1 MVELT
6 ASQKAL
12 IGYMGRSDK
21 HAVHGFS
28 LILKSEDPKRFF
40 SELRNAGM
48 FEPATNPGP
57 QEVEG
62 KAGFFRIPIWPAL
75 EYLVCIAGIAGETA
89 DVTLGSELMEIVR
102 ALSAENQG
110 RAPADNYHTNAALVE
125 IISLVPTECV
135 SLEDVDLAEGWL
147 KTKWGNSTIVSEL
160 DKAIGRFLAAGS
172 TQDREKAVR
181 LLWHCTELGEV
192 QGQDRNL
199 RDRRPV
205 ADSYWLGQLLEHRA
219 RDMGRIAK
227 DQAVDCLLARLRE
240 VFSDEFMAD
249 SSWLSRPAIEEH
261 DQNHSWDDT
270 VNAYVDAARDSLDAW
285 LHEDPESAKV
295 YVARMLSD
303 DAQIVRRL
311 AINAV
316 RNHWN
321 SLQSEFEAAISQ
333 PLFEIGHLHELHWLL
348 RDHYRDLTAEAKA
361 RVHDVI
367 VSLVDGKDPGS
378 REMELAQR
386 SQRDWLYSI
395 QGLGDAQVDAT
406 YARIVEV
413 AGPIR
418 DHPDFLA
425 YHESWIGSGPSP
437 YTPEEIATFADDG
450 SLVKRIDAY
459 DPPADERSGS
469 RKSLIDA
476 LSNAVAAKP
485 RRLIQVLGTREQV
498 SRRIQYGLLNGFLS
512 LVEKQDKEDAPD
524 NFRELLDAFLPY
536 MEALICD
543 PGFWGEPA
551 EVSDDFEPNKDWIP
565 PIVGRISKKLAASDA
580 VPLSDANIEQL
591 TNAVSS
597 IMTHAPG
604 IEMPD
609 DPMTAAINNAR
620 GMAVEALLQILLRR
634 CRDADKA
641 TQNHQSV
648 WDEMRPTFEAE
659 LAECMDGQ
667 RLESSTLFG
676 TYFAQIHYV
685 DIAWVRANME
695 RLFPFDQET
704 NLSCAIVGLAYANFS
719 PRVYESLKGSD
730 VPRKALRLVSLRAS
744 ARERLI
750 ERIAVAY
757 LWGQEEL
764 DSPCI
769 AEMFSP
775 DRLDDVVELVAT
787 AVTWSRSKLK
797 DDHVQRVKALARR
810 SVAFGMEDPKSRAN
824 LLAIASRF
832 IQFVDS
838 PEDEIEWLVPVAR
851 YAHQSHWD
859 SDFLDTLAE
868 FVDRDPERTKQL
880 LDAFLEEYRFSYDYR
895 DKLKTV
901 IRKLHAAGLRQDA
914 LRIVS
919 SVVEKGA
926 GPSWTAFYNELV
938 EQ

>member
-6 ASQKAL
+6 APQKAL

-21 HAVHGFS
+21 HAAHGFS
-28 LILKSEDPKRFF
+28 LILKSEDPKSFF
-40 SELRNAGM
+40 SELRTAGM

-62 KAGFFRIPIWPAL
+62 KEGFFRIPIWPAL
-75 EYLVCIAGIAGETA
+75 EYLVRIAGIAGETA

-102 ALSAENQG
+102 ALSTEDQG
-110 RAPADNYHTNAALVE
+110 RAPADNYHTNAALAE

-135 SLEDVDLAEGWL
+135 SLGDVDLAEGWL
-147 KTKWGNSTIVSEL
+147 KTRWGNSTIVPEL

-172 TQDREKAVR
+172 TKDRDKAVS
-181 LLWHCTELGEV
+181 LLWRCTELWEV
-192 QGQDRNL
+192 QGQDRDL
-199 RDRRPV
+199 RDRRPI
-205 ADSYWLGQLLEHRA
+205 ADPYWLGQLLNHRA

-227 DQAVDCLLARLRE
+227 NQAMDCLLARLRE
-240 VFSDEFMAD
+240 VFSDEFISD

-261 DQNHSWDDT
+261 DQNHSWDDA

-285 LHEDPESAKV
+285 LHEDPQSAKA
-295 YVARMLSD
+295 YVARMLAD

-316 RNHWN
+316 RDHWD
-321 SLQSEFEAAISQ
+321 SLKSEFEAAISQ

-348 RDHYRDLTAEAKA
+348 RDHYRNLTPEAKA

-386 SQRDWLYSI
+386 SQRDWLYAI

-413 AGPIR
+413 VGPIR

-425 YHESWIGSGPSP
+425 YHESWVGSGPSP
-437 YTPEEIATFADDG
+437 YTPEEITTFADDG

-459 DPPADERSGS
+459 VPPVNERSGS

-476 LSNAVAAKP
+476 LSIAVAAKP
-485 RRLIQVLGTREQV
+485 RRFIQVLGKHERV
-498 SRRIQYGLLNGFLS
+498 SRRIQYGLLNGFLT
-512 LVEKQDKEDAPD
+512 LVEKQDKDAPD
-524 NFRELLDAFLPY
+524 NFRELLDAFLPH

-543 PGFWGEPA
+543 PGFWDEPA

-580 VPLSDANIEQL
+580 MPLSDANIEQL

-597 IMTHAPG
+597 IMAHAPG
-604 IEMPD
+604 IEMSD

-620 GMAVEALLQILLRR
+620 GIAVEALLQILLRR

-641 TQNHQSV
+641 NQNHQAV
-648 WDEMRPTFEAE
+648 WDEMRPAIEAE
-659 LAECMDGQ
+659 LAGCTDGR
-667 RLESSTLFG
+667 RLESSTLFC
-676 TYFAQIHYV
+676 TYFAQMHYV

-695 RLFPFDQET
+695 RLFPFDKEA
-704 NLSCAIVGLAYANFS
+704 NLACAIVGLAYANFS

-730 VPRKALRLVSLRAS
+730 VPRKALSLVSLRAS

-750 ERIAVAY
+750 ERIAAAY

-787 AVTWSRSKLK
+787 AVRWSRSKLK
-797 DDHVQRVKALARR
+797 DEHVQRVKILARR
-810 SVAFGMEDPKSRAN
+810 SVAFGMEDPKNRTN

-838 PEDEIEWLVPVAR
+838 PEDEIGWLVPVAR
-851 YAHQSHWD
+851 YAHQSHWE
-859 SDFLDTLAE
+859 SEFLDTLAE
-868 FVDRDPERTKQL
+868 FVDRDPEPAKQL
-880 LDAFLEEYRFSYDYR
+880 LYAFLEDYRFSYDYR

-914 LRIVS
+914 LKILS

-926 GPSWTAFYNELV
+926 GPSWTALYNELL